1 MGFHWRRSPAEAGE
15 RVRIWPDSRHT
26 RLVPA
31 LLLFRPEGAWSDL
44 FPARAARTHM
54 EGYVEQSLIILHS
67 AECLTHQEPE
77 NPKNTPRSGRSAWNT
92 TGQHHRHR
100 QLEKDFGTREAR
112 ERATD
117 LGFRSRP
124 SARALRTRP

>member
-1 MGFHWRRSPAEAGE
+1 ME
-15 RVRIWPDSRHT
+15 
-26 RLVPA
+26 
-31 LLLFRPEGAWSDL
+31 
-44 FPARAARTHM
+44 
-54 EGYVEQSLIILHS
+54 EGYVEQSLIILRS
-67 AECLTHQEPE
+67 AECPTHQEPE

-117 LGFRSRP
+117 LGFRSPRLATSRP
-124 SARALRTRP
+124 TRR